1 MYSCQIKEKE
11 RGIMGYYGNA
21 CIDNIEIPIGNQFE
35 SSLRSLFCSQCTK
48 VNNKTC
54 TAMDKYEG
62 TDFIYM
68 DMRVD
73 ATVYLSGK
81 KWMPYIADTGIEVIP
96 GQTLKMGIRHGNTY
110 NGYTEFPEP
119 VVVIGLDCADGKLF
133 DLYEKEISQTLVHNA
148 DEIINTAVDVYAD
161 YTTKDLEERK
171 YLFSEPLRKNPAY
184 RQPRKISNHYKELN
198 DLQNRIMPYKENDS
212 KQLE

>member
-1 MYSCQIKEKE
+1 MNAMYSCQIKEKE

-96 GQTLKMGIRHGNTY
+96 GQTLKIGIRHGNTY

-161 YTTKDLEERK
+161 YQNGRK
-171 YLFSEPLRKNPAY
+171 TPSFSYGDISPLSVKSSMDIDRKKFTLSIELDKHIQYNP
-184 RQPRKISNHYKELN
+184 NHE
-198 DLQNRIMPYKENDS
+198 I
-212 KQLE
+212 